1 MSRHVVDVK
10 AAEGPARAR
19 SLFGGSLLLATSLV
33 LIALNMRDLT
43 TSVAAVL
50 PEIMHGL
57 GLSSVQASVLT
68 AVPVLCFG
76 LFGPVGS
83 ILAQR
88 IGIGRAIMLALV
100 VLTGGTA
107 IRVFGASPPLFA
119 GQLLSGAAIG
129 VLNVLLPALLKRD
142 FPRQIGLM
150 TGLYTMAT
158 CLGAAIPAA
167 ATVPLMHA
175 WGSWF
180 AALGFWAL
188 PAAVATLVWFL
199 VMNARP
205 SDYSAVVFSVR
216 GLWGDR
222 LAWQVAAFMG
232 LQSSFAYIIFG
243 WLSPILRDRDV
254 SATRAGLILGVCV
267 VAQAVG
273 SLVSPSIAVR
283 LRDQRLCNVG
293 AAVLLV
299 TGLLGCIFAPLSTV
313 LLWAL
318 LTGFSQGAIFALAIT
333 VIVLRSPNVEVATYL
348 SGMSQTI
355 GYMLAWL
362 GPLLAGLLRGWT
374 GDWNAPAAL
383 FLALGTATAI
393 FGAASGR
400 SKHVGATVTYAARP
414 AGAP

>member
-1 MSRHVVDVK
+1 VSPNAAELK
-10 AAEGPARAR
+10 AAEAQARSR
-19 SLFGGSLLLATSLV
+19 SLFASGLLLGISLV

-50 PEIMHGL
+50 PEITRDL
-57 GLSSVQASVLT
+57 GLSPAQVSILT

-76 LFGPVGS
+76 LFGPAGA

-88 IGIGRAIMLALV
+88 LGIGRALLLALI

-107 IRVFGASPPLFA
+107 IRVLGTTLPLFA

-142 FPRQIGLM
+142 FPQHIGLM

-188 PAAVATLVWFL
+188 PAAAATLVWFV
-199 VMNARP
+199 VMNTRP
-205 SDYSAVVFSVR
+205 SDHAAPVFSVR
-216 GLWGDR
+216 GLWRDG

-243 WLSPILRDRDV
+243 WLSPILRERGI
-254 SATRAGLILGVCV
+254 SATHAGISLAACV

-273 SLVSPSIAVR
+273 SLVSPAIAMR
-283 LRDQRLCNVG
+283 SRDQRLSNV
-293 AAVLLV
+293 AVAVLLAA
-299 TGLLGCIFAPLSTV
+299 GLLGCIFAPVPTV
-313 LLWAL
+313 LFWAL
-318 LTGFSQGAIFALAIT
+318 LAGFCQGAIFALAIT
-333 VIVLRSPNVEVATYL
+333 VIVLRSPSVEVATHL

-355 GYMLAWL
+355 GYMIAWL

-374 GDWNAPAAL
+374 GSWNAPAVL
-383 FLALGTATAI
+383 FLTLGAATAF
-393 FGAASGR
+393 FGAVSGR
-400 SKHVGATVTYAARP
+400 SLHVGATVTYATPP
-414 AGAP
+414 ASAP